1 MGDVHRGSDIRG
13 TVQEDALILFDAI
26 IIQWIP
32 WKKQQLRRRMKKNLK
47 AWAKQKRKEKKN
59 GSETGIQ
66 ND

>member
-13 TVQEDALILFDAI
+13 TVQADALILFDAI

-32 WKKQQLRRRMKKNLK
+32 WKKQRLRRRMKKNLK